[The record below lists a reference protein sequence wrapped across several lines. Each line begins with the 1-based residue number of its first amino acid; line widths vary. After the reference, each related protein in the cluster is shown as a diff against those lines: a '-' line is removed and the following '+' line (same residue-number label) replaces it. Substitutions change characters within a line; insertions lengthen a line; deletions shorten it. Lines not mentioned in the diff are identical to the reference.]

1 MPTSTSE
8 EQNTFV
14 AQEPPGLS
22 GRHHRVSQPTARIEG
37 FRSEL
42 ARSAARRNLREAERT
57 ASDGHSSYTN
67 PSSLTSTP
75 LSSQYMANTPI
86 PFAFSQQLSDSQP
99 VLSAASPL
107 TSRLENSEPFEDLQH
122 VPVSE
127 MDELATEIQPEAD
140 EHLLEHQFSKGSLQ
154 MITSHPVFFPLKRNT
169 RGLVRQFQPGTPQ
182 RLPSESPPVSA
193 RQAQPR
199 QRSVAQ
205 RIQAQHLPPM
215 SGNAH
220 DMYRFGTG
228 GADKNIFTGVP
239 TLLPVSTN
247 QMAGLL
253 SSNNDGNSSDA
264 SDHASDSE
272 ARPHKKARRDRSAR
286 TLMED
291 EQIIILAAYT
301 HFKLLICTRSPFP
314 TAQEGDILAVDA
326 WAAACN
332 ELGVPRDNVPLNL
345 KIKSREQ
352 QVRSTLKTIA
362 RKYVVKQY
370 HFDNNKSL
378 SSIAIEANRVLVE
391 SLKVKCAFAHIDKDN
406 LTTLCKNPIFA
417 DILEDAWFADAGSD
431 GMRYPAYFGSLIPL
445 VTVALLLTVVE
456 NAIDEWTSGQ
466 WRLVEL
472 RSPVYGP
479 RYLKH
484 LHSLHQW
491 AEYSVQRSQAH
502 ICMQRELLQTVRLW
516 ASLKN
521 KLTPAAQD
529 DDLSDNDFA
538 ASERPE

>member
-1 MPTSTSE
+1 MLAAPL
-8 EQNTFV
+8 
-14 AQEPPGLS
+14 G
-22 GRHHRVSQPTARIEG
+22 
-37 FRSEL
+37 SEL

-154 MITSHPVFFPLKRNT
+154 M
-169 RGLVRQFQPGTPQ
+169 
-182 RLPSESPPVSA
+182 
-193 RQAQPR
+193 
-199 QRSVAQ
+199 
-205 RIQAQHLPPM
+205 
-215 SGNAH
+215 SGNSNPEHHNGYHPSRLRCLRGKHNLVNDLSLSAFKLSIFRQCQEMH
-220 DMYRFGTG
+220 MTCSYETDLRAPYRT
-228 GADKNIFTGVP
+228 
-239 TLLPVSTN
+239 
-247 QMAGLL
+247 GLL